1 MEIGAGRLHR
11 AAPLSHNDNMRICVL
26 ALCVGAAAPALLP
39 AADTVVV
46 EQIVAKVN
54 GDIITRTDLNRARR
68 ELEMSLRQRGLNP
81 QQVEEAVKQ
90 AEKDILRDRIDN
102 LLLIQRGK
110 ELDINVDAEVTKYL
124 GGIQL
129 ENKIADPEKFQ
140 AWIREQTGMTYEDFK
155 AEAKN
160 SMLTNR
166 VIGQE
171 VYSKVNIPKEEI
183 QAYYEKNKASFLRK
197 ERVFLRELLVSDADK
212 DAAGKAAAEKKAKDL
227 VTRARRGERFTD
239 LIRDNSDGATAK
251 QGGMLDP
258 FEKGTLRKDMEDLV
272 WDKARGYV
280 TDPIRV
286 DAGWLIL
293 RVEDHQ
299 KAGQAELSDVESEIR
314 ERLAQQVVGPKMREY
329 LTNLRMNAFLEIRD
343 DYTDTGA
350 APGQRT
356 TWNDP
361 AMLRA
366 ETVTKEEVA
375 ATARVKRLLYMLPI
389 PGTSIVDSRKSSSK

>member
-1 MEIGAGRLHR
+1 
-11 AAPLSHNDNMRICVL
+11 MRICVL
-26 ALCVGAAAPALLP
+26 ALCVGALAPGLLP
-39 AADTVVV
+39 AADTVIV

-54 GDIITRTDLNRARR
+54 GDIITRSDLNRARR
-68 ELEMSLRQRGLNP
+68 EMEGSLRQRGLNP
-81 QQVEEAVKQ
+81 QQVADAIKQ
-90 AEKDILRDRIDN
+90 GEKDILRDRIDH

-129 ENKIADPEKFQ
+129 DNKIADPEKFQ
-140 AWIREQTGMTYEDFK
+140 SWIREQTGLTFEDFK

-171 VYSKVNIPKEEI
+171 VYSKVNIPKEDV
-183 QAYYEKNKASFLRK
+183 QASYEKNKANFVRK

-227 VTRARRGERFTD
+227 VARARRGERFTD
-239 LIRDNSDGATAK
+239 LVRDNSDGQTAK

-258 FEKGTLRKDMEDLV
+258 FEKGILVKAMEDMV

-299 KAGQAELSDVESEIR
+299 KEGQAELADVEGEIR
-314 ERLAQQVVGPKMREY
+314 ERLAQQTVGPKIREY
-329 LTNLRMNAFLEIRD
+329 LTNLRMNAFLEIREEYAD
-343 DYTDTGA
+343 SGA
-350 APGQRT
+350 AQGQRT

-375 ATARVKRLLYMLPI
+375 ATARVKRLLYLLPV

>member
-1 MEIGAGRLHR
+1 
-11 AAPLSHNDNMRICVL
+11 MRICAL
-26 ALCVGAAAPALLP
+26 ALCVAASLPALLP
-39 AADTVVV
+39 AADTLVV
-46 EQIVAKVN
+46 EQIIAKVN

-68 ELEMSLRQRGLNP
+68 ELEMGLRQRGLNP
-81 QQVEEAVKQ
+81 QQIAEAVKQ
-90 AEKDILRDRIDN
+90 GEKDLLRERIDN

-110 ELDINVDAEVTKYL
+110 ELNINVDSEVTKYL

-140 AWIREQTGMTYEDFK
+140 AWIREQTGMTFEDFK
-155 AEAKN
+155 SEARN
-160 SMLTNR
+160 SILTNR

-171 VYSKVNIPKEEI
+171 VYTKVNVPRSDVE
-183 QAYYEKNKASFLRK
+183 AFYEKNKANFVRK
-197 ERVFLRELLVSDADK
+197 ERIFLRELLVSDADK

-227 VTRARRGERFTD
+227 VNRARRGERFTD
-239 LIRDNSDGATAK
+239 LVRDNSDGATAK

-258 FEKGTLRKDMEDLV
+258 FEKGLLVKEMEALV
-272 WDKARGYV
+272 WDKPRGFV
-280 TDPIRV
+280 TEPFRV
-286 DAGWLIL
+286 QAGWLIL

-299 KAGQAELSDVESEIR
+299 KEGQAELSDVENEIR
-314 ERLAQQVVGPKMREY
+314 ERLASQVMGPKMREY
-329 LTNLRMNAFLEIRD
+329 LTELRTNAFLEIRD
-343 DYTDTGA
+343 NFADSGA

-375 ATARVKRLLYMLPI
+375 ATARNKRLLYIMPI
-389 PGTSIVDSRKSSSK
+389 PGTSIMDTRKSSSK